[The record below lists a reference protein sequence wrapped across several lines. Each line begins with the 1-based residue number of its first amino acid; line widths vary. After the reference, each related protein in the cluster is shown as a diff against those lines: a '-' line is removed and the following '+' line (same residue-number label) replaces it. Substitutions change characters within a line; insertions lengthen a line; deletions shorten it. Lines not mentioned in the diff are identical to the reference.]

1 MTDRIESSHIQK
13 IYKMLGERD
22 TLFLIGIRELDL
34 DVLEAIHK
42 GAMTID
48 EIARKFKISKPA
60 AYERYQRAIANL
72 AQSVIKASATYSVMN
87 NYAKRAMALERE
99 NNMLRTEISLMKI
112 NQVPYGFVKGM
123 PPESPKDI
131 LADHD
136 KRKQLL
142 ATPIDEAGFSEVIS
156 NILRNAGIKN
166 LDKLCSLTEYQVG
179 SLPLLTQYRLLK
191 IKKVLYKKGLKLNE
205 D

>member
-1 MTDRIESSHIQK
+1 
-13 IYKMLGERD
+13 
-22 TLFLIGIRELDL
+22 
-34 DVLEAIHK
+34 
-42 GAMTID
+42 
-48 EIARKFKISKPA
+48 
-60 AYERYQRAIANL
+60 
-72 AQSVIKASATYSVMN
+72 
-87 NYAKRAMALERE
+87 
-99 NNMLRTEISLMKI
+99 MLRTEISLMKI